1 MDNQNEL
8 LRMISQALQQNLAI
22 NKELLRLI
30 NMLGTIPHPSLNQIN
45 TLLAANSSTVKL
57 IAENTPVD

>member
-8 LRMISQALQQNLAI
+8 LRMISQALQQNQAI

-30 NMLGTIPHPSLNQIN
+30 NMQGTIPPTQLNEINHLLSLQAS
-45 TLLAANSSTVKL
+45 TLRFIS
-57 IAENTPVD
+57 EGTPTE

>member
-45 TLLAANSSTVKL
+45 NLLAANSSTVKL

>member
-1 MDNQNEL
+1 MDNQNKL
-8 LRMISQALQQNLAI
+8 LRMISQALQENLAI